1 MGSGRRWSL
10 LLAPG
15 GVAAGHVL
23 GYGAAGLVGAAPE
36 LEGGHGYLDVLFR
49 LAVPFTLAVLARAF
63 LSGTRAELPPVRW
76 RDLAV
81 LQAGVFAA
89 VEVYEHAAAGIGP
102 DRSLVEPSFWLG
114 LGAQLLVAAGL
125 VALTAWMRRVGEVVA
140 GARRP
145 RPWAGRRTAIRPLL
159 SLLAGSPV
167 VAVGSLSRRG
177 PPSLL
182 VR

>member
-1 MGSGRRWSL
+1 
-10 LLAPG
+10 
-15 GVAAGHVL
+15 VAAGHVL
-23 GYGAAGLVGAAPE
+23 GYGAAGLLGAAPE

-49 LAVPFTLAVLARAF
+49 LAVPFTLTVLARAF
-63 LSGTRAELPPVRW
+63 LSGARAELPPVRW

-125 VALTAWMRRVGEVVA
+125 VALTAWLRRVGEVVA

-145 RPWAGRRTAIRPLL
+145 RPWAGRRPAPRRLRSLVPVPL
-159 SLLAGSPV
+159 
-167 VAVGSLSRRG
+167 AVGIGSLSRRG

-182 VR
+182 AR